1 MKVQIGKMILYG
13 VISAVLYIVA
23 PLILFEVIG
32 EMGPTPIMTF
42 TQAFKTSIIIFGI
55 IGTVI
60 SMLRHL
66 FPKDS
71 AANRLVALGATVY
84 SGIYLFYMFG
94 GFTPGV
100 SLGTYAID
108 FGPIQA
114 LLGLQLIAWLML
126 ASSGVRGLQYLVEAI
141 ELRKKKEYNVKVK
154 RQFKLSKVFKV
165 LGTVMSL
172 AMLGYFG
179 TLVYSGLNLGFD
191 IKDPEPADI
200 GINDQGTPSPLD
212 DTISNITMYFDVSN
226 QGIYAIYNVYI
237 DISFHVTDSANISA
251 LPNTKIG
258 ESLNNYYSTFHS
270 FTLTPDNNVTVII
283 DPPYDAGLITTSAT
297 LVIQISFSTLYAGIL
312 VDLDIS
318 IPFPWTEII

>member
-1 MKVQIGKMILYG
+1 MEVQIGKMILYG
-13 VISAVLYIVA
+13 ILSAVFYIVV
-23 PLILFEVIG
+23 PLLLFEVIG
-32 EMGPTPIMTF
+32 SLGIMTF

-55 IGTVI
+55 IGTII

-100 SLGTYAID
+100 SLGTYAIA

-114 LLGLQLIAWLML
+114 LLGLQLIAWLLL
-126 ASSGVRGLQYLVEAI
+126 ASSGIRGLQYLVEAI
-141 ELRKKKEYNVKVK
+141 ELRKKKEYNVKVR

-165 LGTVMSL
+165 FGTIMSL

-179 TLVYSGLNLGFD
+179 SLVYSGLNLGFD
-191 IKDPEPADI
+191 IDDNFTFGHDA
-200 GINDQGTPSPLD
+200 GGTPLDPSD
-212 DTISNITMYFDVSN
+212 DTVNITMSFDVSN

-237 DISFHVTDSANISA
+237 DVAFYTVTSANTSA
-251 LPNTKIG
+251 LPIGAKIG
-258 ESLNNYYSTFHS
+258 ESLNNFYSTFHS
-270 FTLTPDNNVTVII
+270 FTLTPDNNVTVNI
-283 DPPYDAGLITTSAT
+283 DPSHIVGFLTTDAELKF
-297 LVIQISFSTLYAGIL
+297 QISFSTLYAGIL
-312 VDLDIS
+312 VDLNIS
-318 IPFPWTEII
+318 IQPVPWTAII

>member
-1 MKVQIGKMILYG
+1 MQVQIGKMLLYG
-13 VISAVLYIVA
+13 ILSAIFYIVV
-23 PLILFEVIG
+23 PMILFEVIASLG
-32 EMGPTPIMTF
+32 YMTF
-42 TQAFKTSIIIFGI
+42 TQEFKISIIIFGI
-55 IGTVI
+55 IGTI
-60 SMLRHL
+60 FSMLRHL

-100 SLGTYAID
+100 SLGTYAIS

-114 LLGLQLIAWLML
+114 LLGLQLIAWLLL

-141 ELRKKKEYNVKVK
+141 ELRKKKEYNVKL
-154 RQFKLSKVFKV
+154 RREFKLSKDFKV
-165 LGTVMSL
+165 LGTIMSL

-191 IKDPEPADI
+191 IHDLQPSDI
-200 GINDQGTPSPLD
+200 GHDPGVTPLDPSD
-212 DTISNITMYFDVSN
+212 DTINITMSFDVSN

-237 DISFHVTDSANISA
+237 DVTFFVVSSTNNSV
-251 LPNTKIG
+251 LPVGTTIG

-270 FTLTPDNNVTVII
+270 FTVTPDNNVTVNI
-283 DPPYDAGLITTSAT
+283 DPSWAEAFITTSAG
-297 LVIQISFSTLYAGIL
+297 LAFQITFSTLYAGIL
-312 VDLDIS
+312 VDLNITIS
-318 IPFPWTEII
+318 PVGWTAIL

>member
-1 MKVQIGKMILYG
+1 MRVQIGKMLLYG
-13 VISAVLYIVA
+13 ILSAIFYIVV
-23 PLILFEVIG
+23 PLILFDVIASLG
-32 EMGPTPIMTF
+32 YMTF
-42 TQAFKTSIIIFGI
+42 SQEFKISIIIFGI
-55 IGTVI
+55 IGVII

-71 AANRLVALGATVY
+71 AANRVVALGATLF

-100 SLGTYAID
+100 SLGTYAIA

-114 LLGLQLIAWLML
+114 LLGLQLIAWLLL
-126 ASSGVRGLQYLVEAI
+126 ASSGIRALQYLVEAI
-141 ELRKKKEYNVKVK
+141 ELRKKKEYNITVR

-165 LGTVMSL
+165 FGTIMSL

-191 IKDPEPADI
+191 IDDNFTVGHDP
-200 GINDQGTPSPLD
+200 GVTPLDPSD
-212 DTISNITMYFDVSN
+212 DTINITMSFDVSN

-237 DISFHVTDSANISA
+237 DVTFFVVSSTNNSV
-251 LPNTKIG
+251 LPVGTTIG

-270 FTLTPDNNVTVII
+270 FTVTPDNNVTVNI
-283 DPPYDAGLITTSAT
+283 DPSWAEAFITTSAG
-297 LVIQISFSTLYAGIL
+297 LAFQITFSTLYAGIL
-312 VDLDIS
+312 VDLNITIS
-318 IPFPWTEII
+318 PVGWTAIL